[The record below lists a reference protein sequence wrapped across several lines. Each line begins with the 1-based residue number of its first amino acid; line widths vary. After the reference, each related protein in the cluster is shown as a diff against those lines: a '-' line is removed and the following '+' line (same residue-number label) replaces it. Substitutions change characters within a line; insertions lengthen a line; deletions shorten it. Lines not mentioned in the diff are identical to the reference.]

1 MPEIMQWRFEGT
13 KEDRVS
19 VRAFLKLHRFPKSVI
34 SSLKGIPGAVLA
46 DDVPVKMNA
55 LLTGGETVT
64 VRFPEETGSGNIVPE
79 DIPLDIL
86 YEDDAVLVV
95 NKPSGM
101 SVHSSMN
108 HHGKT
113 LANACAFHFLEEGHR
128 CAFHCVNRLD
138 RDTTGVTVIAK
149 DRLSAAILGEA
160 AEARMVHREYLAVVT
175 GITEKQGVV
184 DAPLGRVPGS
194 VILRQVDPENGQAAH
209 TAYERL
215 GTAVYGA
222 DGRPAFRTD
231 ERGEDSRAPGDHEGG
246 EAFRADAQDGFAKDE
261 GAGDD
266 GPRTE
271 SPGDVPAGETY
282 SLLRLRLGTGRTHQ
296 IRVHMLSIGHP
307 IPGDYLYNEDYRRI
321 GRQALHSHA
330 VTFPHPLTGEPMRF
344 TAPLPEDMRTMLG
357 LGMEVHGFS

>member
-1 MPEIMQWRFEGT
+1 MPEIMQWKFEGK

-19 VRAFLKLHRFPKSVI
+19 VRSFLKQHRFPKSVI

-46 DDVPVKMNA
+46 DDAPVKMNE
-55 LLTGGETVT
+55 LLSGGETVT
-64 VRFPEETGSGNIVPE
+64 VRFPEEKGSANIVPE

-95 NKPSGM
+95 NKPAGM

-113 LANACAFHFLEEGHR
+113 LANACAFHFLKEKHS

-160 AEARMVHREYLAVVT
+160 AEARRVHREYLAVVT
-175 GITEKQGVV
+175 GITERKGAV

-194 VILRQVDPENGQAAH
+194 VILRRVDPEEGQAAH
-209 TAYERL
+209 TEYERV
-215 GTAVYGA
+215 GTVVYGE
-222 DGRPAFRTD
+222 DGRPVFRRDD
-231 ERGEDSRAPGDHEGG
+231 EDGRSASHEDVQAREQAGHGDAGKE
-246 EAFRADAQDGFAKDE
+246 DA
-261 GAGDD
+261 
-266 GPRTE
+266 RT
-271 SPGDVPAGETY
+271 PAGEETPAAGRETY

-321 GRQALHSHA
+321 RRQALHSHA
-330 VTFPHPLTGEPMRF
+330 VEFPHPLTGEIMRF
-344 TAPLPEDMRTMLG
+344 TAPLPADMRALLG
-357 LGMEVHGFS
+357 L

>member
-1 MPEIMQWRFEGT
+1 MPEIMQWKFEGK

-19 VRAFLKLHRFPKSVI
+19 VRSFLKLHRFPKSVI

-46 DDVPVKMNA
+46 DDAPVKMNE
-55 LLTGGETVT
+55 LLSGGETVT
-64 VRFPEETGSGNIVPE
+64 VRFPEEKGSGNIVPE

-95 NKPSGM
+95 NKPAGM

-113 LANACAFHFLEEGHR
+113 LANACAFHFLKEGHS

-160 AEARMVHREYLAVVT
+160 AEARRVHREYLAAVT
-175 GITEKQGVV
+175 GITERKGAV

-194 VILRQVDPENGQAAH
+194 VILRRVDPEEGQAAH
-209 TAYERL
+209 TEYERV
-215 GTAVYGA
+215 GTAVYGE
-222 DGRPAFRTD
+222 DGRPVFRRDD
-231 ERGEDSRAPGDHEGG
+231 EDGRSAGQEDVQAR
-246 EAFRADAQDGFAKDE
+246 EA
-261 GAGDD
+261 
-266 GPRTE
+266 
-271 SPGDVPAGETY
+271 Y

-321 GRQALHSHA
+321 CRQALHSHA
-330 VTFPHPLTGEPMRF
+330 VEFPHPLTGEIMRF
-344 TAPLPEDMRTMLG
+344 TAPLPADMRALLG
-357 LGMEVHGFS
+357 L

>member
-19 VRAFLKLHRFPKSVI
+19 VRAFLKLHQFPKSVI

-113 LANACAFHFLEEGHR
+113 LANACAFHFLKEGHR

-175 GITEKQGVV
+175 GITEKQGAV

-194 VILRQVDPENGQAAH
+194 VILRQVDPENGQAAY

-222 DGRPAFRTD
+222 DGRLAFRAD

-246 EAFRADAQDGFAKDE
+246 EAFRADAQD
-261 GAGDD
+261 
-266 GPRTE
+266 E
-271 SPGDVPAGETY
+271 SAEETY

-330 VTFPHPLTGEPMRF
+330 VTFPHPLTGEPVRF

-357 LGMEVHGFS
+357 LGMEVHGFP